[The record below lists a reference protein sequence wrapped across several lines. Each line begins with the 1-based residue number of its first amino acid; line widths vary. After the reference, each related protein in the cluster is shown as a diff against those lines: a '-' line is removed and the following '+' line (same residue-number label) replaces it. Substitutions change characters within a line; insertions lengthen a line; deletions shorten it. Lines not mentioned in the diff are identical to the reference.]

1 MKASNLREQTD
12 DELQQLFGDTQ
23 KELFDVKLK
32 KGWGDSAEQPLR
44 IRALRR
50 DVARIKTTIRERE
63 LKKNV

>member
-12 DELQQLFGDTQ
+12 DELLQLFEDTK

-44 IRALRR
+44 IRTLRR

-63 LKKNV
+63 LKHV